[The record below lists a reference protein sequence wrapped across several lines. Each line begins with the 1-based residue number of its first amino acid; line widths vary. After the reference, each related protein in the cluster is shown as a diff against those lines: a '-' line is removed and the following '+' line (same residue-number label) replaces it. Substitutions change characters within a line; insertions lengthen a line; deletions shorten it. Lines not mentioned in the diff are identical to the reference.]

1 MATYSSILAWR
12 IPMDRGAWRTWGC
25 KELDMTEQLSIA
37 QHAAE
42 IIVVGVD
49 NIIDNFLH
57 SNIWNDSM

>member
-1 MATYSSILAWR
+1 
-12 IPMDRGAWRTWGC
+12 MDRGAWRTWGC